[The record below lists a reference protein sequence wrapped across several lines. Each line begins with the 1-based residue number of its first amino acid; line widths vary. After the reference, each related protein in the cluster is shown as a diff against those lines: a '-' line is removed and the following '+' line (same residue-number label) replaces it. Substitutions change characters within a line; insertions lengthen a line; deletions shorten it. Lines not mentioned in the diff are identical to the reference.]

1 MKTKTS
7 KKTLRLGTYSF
18 ALCIAVLAVVIIL
31 NLLIGALPTTL
42 TKFDVSGDGL
52 YDLSAETEKICAE
65 LDRDITMYLVST
77 RGKEDQR
84 IQTLLEKYVALS
96 ARLQLRTVDP
106 SDDPTFLKQFDETVS
121 ESSSVLLVSGDRHRL
136 VNYSDIYTY
145 SDEDLYNY
153 QYYGTQPTEVQFFGE
168 SAITGAIDY
177 LTNDDLP
184 VVYYLTGHGEGIDM
198 QSALQSRMTKENLA
212 LHELNLLQKDGVPE
226 DAACVLIGVP
236 TLDFAE
242 DEITMLQEYIAQGGS
257 VFLISYLTYH
267 TAQKLPNL
275 YAFTEGMGL
284 HAEDGL
290 LCEADNNRFYMTN
303 YYLLPELNASS
314 TAASALASSS
324 INVLLQE
331 AQGLRETESHPGYTV
346 ASILQTSDKAYI
358 RSLGSGE
365 EKISIVQQEGDLSGK
380 FMVAA
385 ESNAEEGNGHL
396 FWYTTPTI
404 LSTSASGNLEL
415 FLSNIVAVCGKTA
428 SVTAGEARSIAT
440 EYLTVN
446 NAQAT
451 LWGAIVVV
459 AVPLVALIAGLAV
472 YINRRR
478 K

>member
-84 IQTLLEKYVALS
+84 IQTLLEKYAALS

-153 QYYGTQPTEVQFFGE
+153 QYYGTQPTEVQFYGE

-257 VFLISYLTYH
+257 VFLIS
-267 TAQKLPNL
+267 
-275 YAFTEGMGL
+275 FFDE
-284 HAEDGL
+284 
-290 LCEADNNRFYMTN
+290 
-303 YYLLPELNASS
+303 
-314 TAASALASSS
+314 
-324 INVLLQE
+324 
-331 AQGLRETESHPGYTV
+331 
-346 ASILQTSDKAYI
+346 
-358 RSLGSGE
+358 
-365 EKISIVQQEGDLSGK
+365 
-380 FMVAA
+380 
-385 ESNAEEGNGHL
+385 
-396 FWYTTPTI
+396 
-404 LSTSASGNLEL
+404 
-415 FLSNIVAVCGKTA
+415 
-428 SVTAGEARSIAT
+428 
-440 EYLTVN
+440 
-446 NAQAT
+446 
-451 LWGAIVVV
+451 
-459 AVPLVALIAGLAV
+459 
-472 YINRRR
+472 
-478 K
+478 